1 MAAAPAQDR
10 TVPLLL
16 VLTTTLLAAGAVAWW
31 LDAARVAEPTWFAA
45 TAVGLV
51 FALAS
56 TARAARERRP
66 TVDVIAVLALVGT
79 AVVGEALAGAV
90 IAVMLA
96 SGQALE
102 ARAAA
107 RARRELALL
116 VQRAPRRAR
125 LREGDRVRE
134 VPAEEVRAGDVVVVA
149 AGEVVPVDGRL
160 LVPAVLDESALT
172 GEPLP
177 VERGVGDDVRS
188 GVVNAGGQAEV
199 VAVSTAEG
207 STYAGIVRLVEAAQA
222 ASAPFVRAADRIAV
236 LFVPLTLVVAGGA
249 WLLAGDPVR
258 AVAVLVVATP
268 CPLLLAAPIAV
279 MSGISQAARRGV
291 VVRGGGP
298 LERLAGAQVVL
309 FDKTG
314 TVTQGRPTV
323 SSVLTPPAASGGAP
337 AASGGAPVAPCP
349 APSLPLP
356 ADEVLRL
363 AASLDQM
370 SPHVLAG
377 AIVTAAVRRGLPLS
391 LPSDVEE
398 IHGHGLRGRVDGHEV
413 QVGRAGWVVSAPATS
428 AADDGAAGAPDDGA
442 PAADLAAGDEAWV
455 RRVRRRAALDGSLTV
470 FVGVD
475 GRAAGAVLLEDPVRA
490 DAPRTVRVL
499 RSAGVRRVV
508 LLTGDRWDTAR
519 AVGRVVGVD
528 EVVAERD
535 PAGKLEII
543 AAESGSGTTVMVG
556 DGVNDAPALAAADVG
571 VALAA
576 RGATASSEAA
586 DVVLTTDRVDAL
598 AEAITVARRSRR
610 VALQAAVVGM
620 GLSLVAMGVAA
631 AGYLAPAVGALT
643 QEAIDVLAIVI
654 ALRAVVPVR
663 SRRRLTAE
671 DAEAALRLWGEHD
684 AVLPVV
690 EEVRAVADALEEPEG
705 PDEAAD
711 LSGARA
717 LLVRL
722 EEDVLPHELHD
733 EAVLVPM
740 LTRALGGHDATA
752 ALSRTHAEI
761 EQEVVRLRH
770 LLDGLPDPEASAD
783 DVVELRRV
791 LYGLYAVLRLHD
803 ALERESAAGLVPH
816 AG

>member
-1 MAAAPAQDR
+1 
-10 TVPLLL
+10 
-16 VLTTTLLAAGAVAWW
+16 
-31 LDAARVAEPTWFAA
+31 
-45 TAVGLV
+45 
-51 FALAS
+51 
-56 TARAARERRP
+56 
-66 TVDVIAVLALVGT
+66 
-79 AVVGEALAGAV
+79 
-90 IAVMLA
+90 
-96 SGQALE
+96 
-102 ARAAA
+102 
-107 RARRELALL
+107 
-116 VQRAPRRAR
+116 
-125 LREGDRVRE
+125 
-134 VPAEEVRAGDVVVVA
+134 
-149 AGEVVPVDGRL
+149 
-160 LVPAVLDESALT
+160 
-172 GEPLP
+172 
-177 VERGVGDDVRS
+177 
-188 GVVNAGGQAEV
+188 
-199 VAVSTAEG
+199 
-207 STYAGIVRLVEAAQA
+207 
-222 ASAPFVRAADRIAV
+222 
-236 LFVPLTLVVAGGA
+236 
-249 WLLAGDPVR
+249 
-258 AVAVLVVATP
+258 
-268 CPLLLAAPIAV
+268 
-279 MSGISQAARRGV
+279 
-291 VVRGGGP
+291 
-298 LERLAGAQVVL
+298 
-309 FDKTG
+309 
-314 TVTQGRPTV
+314 
-323 SSVLTPPAASGGAP
+323 
-337 AASGGAPVAPCP
+337 
-349 APSLPLP
+349 
-356 ADEVLRL
+356 
-363 AASLDQM
+363 
-370 SPHVLAG
+370 
-377 AIVTAAVRRGLPLS
+377 
-391 LPSDVEE
+391 
-398 IHGHGLRGRVDGHEV
+398 
-413 QVGRAGWVVSAPATS
+413 
-428 AADDGAAGAPDDGA
+428 
-442 PAADLAAGDEAWV
+442 
-455 RRVRRRAALDGSLTV
+455 
-470 FVGVD
+470 
-475 GRAAGAVLLEDPVRA
+475 
-490 DAPRTVRVL
+490 VRVL

-598 AEAITVARRSRR
+598 AEAITIARRSRR

-643 QEAIDVLAIVI
+643 QEVIDVLAIVI

-671 DAEAALRLWGEHD
+671 DAEAAVQLWGEHD
-684 AVLPVV
+684 AVLAVV

-717 LLVRL
+717 LLSRL
-722 EEDVLPHELHD
+722 EEELLPHELHD

-770 LLDGLPDPEASAD
+770 LLDGLPDAEASVD

-816 AG
+816 GG